1 MQFRVDAST
10 VQAIEDTDMY
20 VGTGLYGRRDAD
32 TRRTYIPSVSEGLSL
47 SAPHE
52 NLVKLENEIKLDPPL
67 ETRPPARRAG
77 AHDRAYGDA
86 TQHAPARDR
95 FGTDTVCI
103 WIERIRLNSQ

>member
-1 MQFRVDAST
+1 
-10 VQAIEDTDMY
+10 MY

-86 TQHAPARDR
+86 ARTATGTGSFRDGYCLYLDR
-95 FGTDTVCI
+95 ADTL
-103 WIERIRLNSQ
+103 E